1 MVRWYVMA
9 GVCSRAQLLISW
21 WPGSRERE
29 RERER
34 ERGIE
39 MENGLL
45 FVYPLQRYT

>member
-1 MVRWYVMA
+1 MLWQECVA
-9 GVCSRAQLLISW
+9 EHNCSSLGGQEA
-21 WPGSRERE
+21 ERE